1 MTALPGPVHQIGYV
15 VNDLDCASGG
25 MVQQRQMQI
34 EVIQQLDN
42 SAVQPRA
49 QGQPVERQLGRSSV

>member
-1 MTALPGPVHQIGYV
+1 
-15 VNDLDCASGG
+15 